1 MLSPHEPLEK
11 IQPNCGRELLT
22 CMGRATAKKLTPLP
36 GEGLTGQI
44 SFNLNQKVNFKVFI
58 PSWSVFSQMKDT
70 KHIRR
75 IFFLSPGSC
84 PRGVTRGYLG
94 GKN

>member
-1 MLSPHEPLEK
+1 MLSRHKPLEK
-11 IQPNCGRELLT
+11 IQPNLGCELLT
-22 CMGRATAKKLTPLP
+22 CIGRVTAKNDPAPWGGVNRSNIIKFQLQ
-36 GEGLTGQI
+36 GQFQ
-44 SFNLNQKVNFKVFI
+44 SFNTKF
-58 PSWSVFSQMKDT
+58 WCVFSQMKDT

-84 PRGVTRGYLG
+84 PRGVTRGCLG

>member
-1 MLSPHEPLEK
+1 MHGACNSKK
-11 IQPNCGRELLT
+11 ID
-22 CMGRATAKKLTPLP
+22 PLP

-44 SFNLNQKVNFKVFI
+44 SFNFNEKVNFKVFI
-58 PSWSVFSQMKDT
+58 PSWCVFSQTKDT

-84 PRGVTRGYLG
+84 PRGVTWGCLG